1 MFSQIETD
9 MNNLIDFKL
18 AKTSAVLLFAGLC
31 GLAYA
36 LGGWIGLV
44 LILAMELHRYWRGCL
59 HETTR

>member
-31 GLAYA
+31 GLAYV
-36 LGGWIGLV
+36 LSGWIGVVSLV
-44 LILAMELHRYWRGCL
+44 ATELYRYWSDCN
-59 HETTR
+59 E